1 MDMPYSPPDYYLID
15 ALLTGEE
22 RLVRQTVREFVSEK
36 VLPIITDCFTRD
48 RFPEELIPEI
58 AQLGLLGAHIKGYGC
73 AGLSHVGYG
82 LAMQELE
89 RGDSGLRS
97 FVSVQGSL
105 AMHAIHEF
113 GSDEQRERYLPAMAR
128 GECIGCFGLTE
139 PDHGSDPSGM
149 QTRAARRGDEY
160 VLSGNKMWISNGSIA
175 DVAVVW
181 AREDDRIHG
190 FLVDKGTP
198 GFSTTKQTG
207 KWSLRASITSEL
219 HFEDCRIPASQ
230 RLPEAKGLKAALACL
245 TQARSGIAWGA
256 LGAAMAC
263 YCEALEYAKSRVQFG
278 RPIAGFQLV
287 QAKLV
292 RMLSEITKGQLL
304 AHRLSALI
312 DRGAA
317 RHQMVSMAKRNNVA
331 IALDT
336 ARDARDILGA
346 NGIMHEY
353 QVGRHLANL
362 ETVKTYEGTHDIHTL
377 IIGADITG
385 LEAFR

>member
-1 MDMPYSPPDYYLID
+1 MLPFSPPDYYLVD
-15 ALLTGEE
+15 NLLTDEE

-36 VLPIITDCFTRD
+36 VLPIIVDCFTHD
-48 RFPEELIPEI
+48 RFPEELIPEM
-58 AQLGLLGAHIKGYGC
+58 AKLGLLGAHIKGYGC

-82 LAMQELE
+82 IAMQELE

-105 AMHAIHEF
+105 AMHAIHTF
-113 GSDEQRERYLPAMAR
+113 GSDEQKERYLPAMAR
-128 GECIGCFGLTE
+128 GERVGCFGLTE

-149 QTRAARRGDEY
+149 QTRAVRDGDEY
-160 VLSGNKMWISNGSIA
+160 VLNGNKMWISNGSIA
-175 DVAVVW
+175 SVAVVW
-181 AREDDRIHG
+181 AKEDDRIRG
-190 FLVDKGTP
+190 FLVDRGTL
-198 GFSTTKQTG
+198 GFSTTKQKG

-219 HFEDCRIPASQ
+219 HFEDCRIPAGQ

-245 TQARSGIAWGA
+245 TQARSGIAWGS

-263 YCEALEYAKSRVQFG
+263 YCEALEYAKSRVQFD
-278 RPIAGFQLV
+278 RPIASFQLV

-304 AHRLSALI
+304 AHRLSTLI
-312 DRGAA
+312 DGGVA
-317 RHQMVSMAKRNNVA
+317 RHQMISMAKQNNVA
-331 IALDT
+331 IALDI
-336 ARDARDILGA
+336 AREARDILGA

-377 IIGADITG
+377 IMGADITG
-385 LEAFR
+385 HAAFC

>member
-1 MDMPYSPPDYYLID
+1 MPPYAPPDYYLVD
-15 ALLTGEE
+15 DLLTDEE
-22 RLVRQTVREFVSEK
+22 RLIRQTVREFVSEK
-36 VLPIITDCFTRD
+36 VLPIIVDCFTND

-58 AQLGLLGAHIKGYGC
+58 AKLGLLGAHIKGYGC

-82 LAMQELE
+82 IAMQELE

-105 AMHAIHEF
+105 AMHAIHTF
-113 GSDEQRERYLPAMAR
+113 GSDEQKERYLPAMAR
-128 GECIGCFGLTE
+128 GERVGCFGLTE

-149 QTRAARRGDEY
+149 ETRAVRDGDEY
-160 VLSGNKMWISNGSIA
+160 VLNGNKMWISNGSIA
-175 DVAVVW
+175 SVAVVW
-181 AREDDRIHG
+181 AKEDDRIRG
-190 FLVDKGTP
+190 FLVDRGTP
-198 GFSTTKQTG
+198 GFSTTKQKG

-219 HFEDCRIPASQ
+219 HFEDCRIPAGQ

-245 TQARSGIAWGA
+245 TQARSGIAWGS

-263 YCEALEYAKSRVQFG
+263 YCEALEYAKSRVQFD
-278 RPIAGFQLV
+278 RPIASFQLV

-304 AHRLSALI
+304 AHRLSTLI
-312 DRGAA
+312 DGGVA
-317 RHQMVSMAKRNNVA
+317 RHQMISMAKQNNVA
-331 IALDT
+331 IALDI
-336 ARDARDILGA
+336 AREARDILGA

-377 IIGADITG
+377 IMGADITG
-385 LEAFR
+385 HAAFS